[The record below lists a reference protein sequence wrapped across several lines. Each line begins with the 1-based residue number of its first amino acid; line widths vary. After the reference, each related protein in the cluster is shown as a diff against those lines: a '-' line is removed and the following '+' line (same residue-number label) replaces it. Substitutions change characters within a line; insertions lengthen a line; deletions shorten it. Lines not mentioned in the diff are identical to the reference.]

1 MWHIMLL
8 ILAGAVKTSDYFPCF
23 FLQFVRHEAKT
34 NTSVLCRLV
43 QFPYPSI
50 QVRAWPQREERQ
62 QMRSSL
68 HQGWPQHE
76 ILFMKTAAISFA
88 GIRMR

>member
-1 MWHIMLL
+1 MLL
-8 ILAGAVKTSDYFPCF
+8 ILADAVKMFDYFPRF

-43 QFPYPSI
+43 QFPHPSI
-50 QVRAWPQREERQ
+50 QVRARPQREGRQ
-62 QMRSSL
+62 QMQSSL
-68 HQGWPQHE
+68 HQGWAQHE